1 MKTRGAIG
9 PRGFALVIV
18 LWTLVLL
25 SFVMTH
31 MIAAGRT
38 ETHIAANFVANAD
51 AETQADGAIL
61 ETVFRII
68 DTSEAHWD
76 VGDGQQHVLRM
87 QQAKASVAIV
97 SESGKVNPNSASTQM
112 LAALMVA
119 CGARQAQAAA
129 LAGAMLDWR
138 QSDDNNDKAA
148 MARKLAQYRS
158 ARLDYGP
165 PGAPFESLDEIGKVI
180 GMTPDLLG
188 RLKPNLSLFQN
199 GDPAPEAA
207 TPAVA
212 RALKSLA
219 LPPVPPNADVQ
230 QTVSIYARVTTE
242 RGGHYLRHAVVRIDP
257 PASQTYSVLLWD
269 TDAAAN

>member
-1 MKTRGAIG
+1 MRS
-9 PRGFALVIV
+9 RGFALVIV

-68 DTSEAHWD
+68 DASDAHWN
-76 VGDGQQHVLRM
+76 VGDGPHVLRM
-87 QQAKASVAIV
+87 RQAKASIAIV
-97 SESGKVNPNSASTQM
+97 DESGKVNPNTASTQM
-112 LAALMVA
+112 LAALMVV

-129 LAGAMLDWR
+129 LAKAMLDWR
-138 QSDDNNDKAA
+138 QSDDGNDKAA
-148 MARKLAQYRS
+148 PERKLAQYRA

-165 PGAPFESLDEIGKVI
+165 PSAAFESLDEIGKVI
-180 GMTPDLLG
+180 GMTQDLLS

-199 GDPAPEAA
+199 GDPEPGTA

-219 LPPVPPNADVQ
+219 VPPVPPNADVQ
-230 QTVSIYARVTTE
+230 QTVSVYAQVTTE
-242 RGGHYLRHAVVRIDP
+242 RGGRYLRHAVVRIDP
-257 PASQTYSVLLWD
+257 PTSQTYSILAWD
-269 TDAAAN
+269 NDAN